1 MAFECPFCAQP
12 NADHALACNS
22 CCRDITIPAS
32 LLAERDDLVRKRE
45 AVREELS
52 RAKAEL
58 EAFKIPK
65 GRIAA
70 ANS

>member
-1 MAFECPFCAQP
+1 MALECPFCAQP

-32 LLAERDDLVRKRE
+32 LLAERDGLIRKRE
-45 AVREELS
+45 AVRDELS

-58 EAFKIPK
+58 EMYKI
-65 GRIAA
+65 GRGRVSA